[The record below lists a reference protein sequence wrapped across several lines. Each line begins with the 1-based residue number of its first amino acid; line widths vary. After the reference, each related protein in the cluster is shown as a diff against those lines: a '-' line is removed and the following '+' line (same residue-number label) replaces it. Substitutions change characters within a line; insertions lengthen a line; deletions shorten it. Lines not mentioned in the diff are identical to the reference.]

1 MRHVVFSSVNTPVNT
16 SVNTLG
22 IRMQKEKRISRTYK
36 LSEET
41 LGQITDLA
49 KDRQITYT
57 DVIEMAVR
65 GLYQRKYAVNTCV
78 NTEEAPSNTSDNTVL
93 GLLNRQLDVKD
104 RQIEALNEALLA
116 AQETA
121 KAAQAL
127 HGAEKVE
134 HAAIESTEQKE
145 ERLSRWERLKRA
157 WRG

>member
-1 MRHVVFSSVNTPVNT
+1 MKPVVFSSVNTP
-16 SVNTLG
+16 VNTLG

-41 LGQITDLA
+41 LGQITDFA
-49 KDRQITYT
+49 NDKQITYT
-57 DVIEMAVR
+57 DVIELAVR
-65 GLYQRKYAVNTCV
+65 ELYQRKYAVNTCV
-78 NTEEAPSNTSDNTVL
+78 NTEEAPSNTSDNTIL
-93 GLLNRQLDVKD
+93 GLLSRQLDVKD
-104 RQIEALNEALLA
+104 GQIKALNEALLA

-134 HAAIESTEQKE
+134 HVAIESAGQKE
-145 ERLSRWERLKRA
+145 KRLSRWERLKRA